1 MFSNFL
7 KSRSEVWRHVLLA
20 AFSCA
25 LVFCIG
31 DVSPLS
37 AAGNDRF
44 EKRFP
49 VSQNPTV
56 IVTNDNGVIAVR
68 GISRNEVHVVG
79 TKRSPNVEIDTE
91 TMGNRLRF
99 DTHLFDKNM
108 KPQERTVDYV
118 LEVPERTSLEIY
130 NVGGRVKVDGV
141 SGGVSIDALNS
152 SIELNNINGSMIL
165 RSVSGN
171 MGIARSSGRIEANS
185 ISGDLQFTD
194 LTSQLVDGS
203 TASGN
208 ISFVGNFYDNGR
220 YTLSNYSGFIDIAT
234 PADSS
239 FELDARS
246 VKGSVQSEIP
256 LKSKP
261 HTPFNPTVMRQS
273 LLGISNDGA
282 ASVHLSSFSGK
293 IRIRKK

>member
-1 MFSNFL
+1 MFSNSL
-7 KSRSEVWRHVLLA
+7 KFKSEVLRPVLLA

-49 VSQNPTV
+49 VGATPTV
-56 IVTNDNGVIAVR
+56 IVTNDNGLITVR
-68 GISRNEVHVVG
+68 GTPRSEVHVVA
-79 TKRSPNVEIDTE
+79 TKRSSNVEIDTE
-91 TMGNRLRF
+91 PMGNRLRF
-99 DTHLFDKNM
+99 DTHLFDRNM

-118 LEVPERTSLEIY
+118 LEVPEKTSLEIH

-141 SGGVSIDALNS
+141 SGGLSIDALNS
-152 SIELNNINGSMIL
+152 SIELNDIHGSMIL

-171 MGIARSSGRIEANS
+171 MSVARSSGRIEANS

-194 LTSQLVDGS
+194 LSSQSVDGS
-203 TASGN
+203 TTSGN
-208 ISFVGNFYDNGR
+208 ISFEGNFYDNGR

-256 LKSKP
+256 LKSKS
-261 HTPFNPTVMRQS
+261 HTPFNPAVMRQS
-273 LLGISNDGA
+273 LLGVYNDGA

>member
-1 MFSNFL
+1 MFSKFL
-7 KSRSEVWRHVLLA
+7 KARSEVWRQVLLA
-20 AFSCA
+20 VFSCA

-49 VSQNPTV
+49 VSASPTV
-56 IVTNDNGVIAVR
+56 IVTNDNGFITVR
-68 GISRNEVHVVG
+68 GVPRSEVHVVG
-79 TKRSPNVEIDTE
+79 IKRSPNVEIDSE

-108 KPQERTVDYV
+108 RPQDRTVDYV
-118 LEVPERTSLEIY
+118 FEVPEKTSLEIH

-152 SIELNNINGSMIL
+152 SIELNDINGSMIL

-171 MGIARSSGRIEANS
+171 MSIARSAGRIEANS
-185 ISGDLQFTD
+185 ISGDLRFTD
-194 LTSQLVDGS
+194 LTSQMVDGS

-208 ISFVGNFYDNGR
+208 ISFEGNFYDNGR
-220 YTLSNYSGFIDIAT
+220 YTLSNYSGFIDIVT

-256 LKSKP
+256 MKSKP
-261 HTPFNPTVMRQS
+261 HTPFNPTVLRQS
-273 LLGISNDGA
+273 LLGIYNDGA